1 VEFLSFFSGLL
12 CAQMMKF
19 EAEKFCARVKLQFG
33 MAPDLVETFLK
44 NAAECPGY
52 FHLSHIP
59 MSQFS
64 VTTY

>member
-1 VEFLSFFSGLL
+1 
-12 CAQMMKF
+12 MTKF

-44 NAAECPGY
+44 NVAECPGY

-64 VTTY
+64 VTTN